1 MFVLECAGKSG
12 SQRGAGTHVKL
23 SQELEVGNH
32 RGCSRAVFAFQL
44 DNGASRPDCLLGEE
58 KTEDCRAEGT
68 VRTFVLAC

>member
-12 SQRGAGTHVKL
+12 CQRWAGTHGKL
-23 SQELEVGNH
+23 SQELEVGNY
-32 RGCSRAVFAFQL
+32 RGCLRTVFAFQL
-44 DNGASRPDCLLGEE
+44 DNGASRPECLLGEE